1 MYDTLLLQVNSTML
15 SADEEGV
22 GEHAAGARDKIKTA
36 SEAALAD
43 MEKAA
48 ERCACVSTFLFTQKA
63 HDS

>member
-1 MYDTLLLQVNSTML
+1 ML